1 MTSSTTSTTLTATQE
16 DYLLTIY
23 RILEEQPVARVRDIA
38 GLLGV
43 SLSTVSAALKN
54 LADQELIDYA
64 PHQFITLTKE
74 GRQQGERLA
83 KKHEIIASF
92 LTRILGLDENI
103 AEENAHR
110 MEHAVDGEVM
120 SRLVSFIEFINEC
133 PRAGDAWLEGFHY
146 YSKTGHTMKSC
157 DASQPPCTLLR
168 NAPIAGNPE
177 QKD

>member
-1 MTSSTTSTTLTATQE
+1 MTSTATASPLTATQE
-16 DYLLTIY
+16 DYLLTIH

-54 LADQELIDYA
+54 LSDQELIDYA
-64 PHQFITLTKE
+64 PHQFITLSEK
-74 GRQQGERLA
+74 GRRLGRRLA

-110 MEHAVDGEVM
+110 LEHAVDEEVM
-120 SRLVSFIEFINEC
+120 GRLVSFIEFINEC

-146 YSKTGHTMKSC
+146 YSETGHTMKSC

-168 NAPIAGNPE
+168 NTPIAAGPDRN
-177 QKD
+177 D